1 MSQNDNAV
9 LTAAIGYVYTAA
21 AGTPRPTPAQI
32 ASLDGEAFGSSSSS
46 VTSSVPPTG
55 GTFKV
60 TVGGGGAAPTGEAVT
75 EGPVSLEG
83 EVPTPKSAPKSQG
96 KAVEAKADP
105 KAVPAPSGVT
115 GDLPFDSG
123 AAEVQTALEAIES
136 VGVGNVK
143 VSGTG
148 LSGDGFVIAFVGT
161 LAGQAVEVTADGT
174 KLVGGSTLSSAVVGA
189 PNGWT
194 SIGHTSRGD
203 LPEFGYDGGD
213 TEVKGTWQNESLRE
227 VVTSPIADY
236 LTLLLHQFDTDT
248 FELYYGKDAAP
259 ESGVFGVSGTTAAP
273 VEKAILI
280 IIQDGDTK
288 VGFYSPKAS
297 IRRDDSISLAVDDFA
312 ALPVR
317 ATFLKYGSKNKFEWI
332 NEDLFS

>member
-1 MSQNDNAV
+1 MSQNDAAV
-9 LTAAIGYVYTAA
+9 ITAAVGYVYTAA

-32 ASLDGEAFGSSSSS
+32 ASLDAEAFGSSSSS
-46 VTSSVPPTG
+46 VTASVPPTG

-60 TVGGGGAAPTGEAVT
+60 TVGSAPVAPKEPVTAEAGT
-75 EGPVSLEG
+75 LEG
-83 EVPTPKSAPKSQG
+83 SVPAGKPAPATKG
-96 KAVEAKADP
+96 KAVEVDA
-105 KAVPAPSGVT
+105 KAVPAPSGT
-115 GDLPFDSG
+115 TEELPFDSG

-143 VSGTG
+143 VSGEG
-148 LSGDGFVIAFVGT
+148 LGGNGFVIAFVGT
-161 LAGQAVEVTADGT
+161 LAGQAVEVTVDGAG
-174 KLVGGSTLSSAVVGA
+174 LQGGSTLSSAVVGA

-227 VVTSPIADY
+227 VITSPIADY
-236 LTLLLHQFDTDT
+236 LTILLHQFDTDT

-259 ESGVFGVSGTTAAP
+259 ESGVFGVSGTTAAA
-273 VEKAILI
+273 VEKALLI

-297 IRRDDSISLAVDDFA
+297 MRRDDSISLAVDDFA

-317 ATFLKYGSKNKFEWI
+317 ATFLKHGSKNKFEWI

>member
-9 LTAAIGYVYTAA
+9 LTAAVGYVYTAA

-32 ASLDGEAFGSSSSS
+32 ASLDAEAFGSSSSS
-46 VTSSVPPTG
+46 IKASAAPEG
-55 GTFKV
+55 GTFTV
-60 TVGGGGAAPTGEAVT
+60 TVGNPPPAPLPAEQVVEANT
-75 EGPVSLEG
+75 LEG
-83 EVPTPKSAPKSQG
+83 SVPAAKPAAKGG
-96 KAVEAKADP
+96 KAVEP
-105 KAVPAPSGVT
+105 VAVEPGPSGVT
-115 GDLPFDSG
+115 EDLPFDSG
-123 AAEVQTALEAIES
+123 AAEVQAALEAIES

-143 VSGTG
+143 VSGEG
-148 LSGDGFVIAFVGT
+148 LGGDGFVVAFVGE
-161 LAGQAVEVTADGT
+161 LSGKNVGVTADS
-174 KLVGGSTLSSAVVGA
+174 KLEGGVTLASEVVGA
-189 PNGWT
+189 PNGWA

-227 VVTSPIADY
+227 VITSPIADY
-236 LTLLLHQFDTDT
+236 LTLMLHQFDTDT
-248 FELYYGKDAAP
+248 FELYYGKDASSAA
-259 ESGVFGVSGTTAAP
+259 GVFGVSGSATAA

-280 IIQDGDTK
+280 IIVDGDTK

-317 ATFLKYGSKNKFEWI
+317 ATFLKHGSKNKFEWI

>member
-1 MSQNDNAV
+1 V
-9 LTAAIGYVYTAA
+9 VPKETVTAE
-21 AGTPRPTPAQI
+21 AGT
-32 ASLDGEAFGSSSSS
+32 LEG
-46 VTSSVPPTG
+46 SVPAGKPAP
-55 GTFKV
+55 
-60 TVGGGGAAPTGEAVT
+60 AA
-75 EGPVSLEG
+75 
-83 EVPTPKSAPKSQG
+83 KG
-96 KAVEAKADP
+96 KAVEVDAR
-105 KAVPAPSGVT
+105 AVPAPSGT
-115 GDLPFDSG
+115 TEELPFDSG
-123 AAEVQTALEAIES
+123 AAEVQTALEGIES

-143 VSGTG
+143 VSGEG
-148 LSGDGFVIAFVGT
+148 LSGNGFVIAFVGT
-161 LAGQAVEVTADGT
+161 LAGQAVEVTVDGAG
-174 KLVGGSTLSSAVVGA
+174 LQGGSTLSSAVVGA

-227 VVTSPIADY
+227 VITSPIADY

-259 ESGVFGVSGTTAAP
+259 ESGVFGVSGTTTAA
-273 VEKAILI
+273 VEKALLI

-288 VGFYSPKAS
+288 IGFYSPKAS

-317 ATFLKYGSKNKFEWI
+317 ATFLKHGSKNKFEWI